1 MGKIYIRPLPDDVG
15 VLPDGGTLVAGVL
28 PDGGT
33 LVAGVLPD
41 EGTLLA
47 GVLRFIAVL
56 G

>member
-15 VLPDGGTLVAGVL
+15 MLVVGVL

-41 EGTLLA
+41 EGTLVA